1 MNRREVERVERRL
14 NAQARKV
21 ISLQARNAEL
31 EAENAALRRQRD
43 ELHATTAR
51 YWNRI
56 IGWQAVSKDWA
67 RLVFKAL
74 TFVENSKYHSAP
86 QAQAF
91 KAREAEEPLRQLL
104 YGGYGGPEAK
114 IGKHR

>member
-1 MNRREVERVERRL
+1 MDRREVERVERRL

-31 EAENAALRRQRD
+31 EAENAGLRRQRD
-43 ELHATTAR
+43 ELHATTAI

-56 IGWQAVSKDWA
+56 IGWQAVSKEWA
-67 RLVFKAL
+67 RLVFRAL
-74 TFVENSKYHSAP
+74 SSIESSKHHSAA
-86 QAQAF
+86 QAQAY